1 MASVR
6 GRVVDQLFLPQ
17 SAQMSRMTSAHSHT
31 TGFGDSMMNPGAEL
45 LSVVENTAAKL
56 AAISE
61 DTSQKARVEGEWSVK
76 QVLGHLIDSAAN
88 NHHRFVRAQLGDNL
102 VFDGYKQE
110 DWIRVQ
116 RYDEVAWM
124 DLVNLWR
131 AYNLH
136 LAHVIEHIPDEV
148 LTRQRSAHSLDKIAF
163 HPVPADQSTTLLYL
177 IQDYLD
183 HMRDHLRQLFAAAS

>member
-1 MASVR
+1 M
-6 GRVVDQLFLPQ
+6 
-17 SAQMSRMTSAHSHT
+17 
-31 TGFGDSMMNPGAEL
+31 MMNPGAEL
-45 LSVVENTAAKL
+45 LLVVENTAAKL